1 MYDLS
6 ELHDHELFAFDD
18 VAVAH
23 GGNVPAEELVKS
35 LAVER
40 DLIGRPAYYFQRIQ
54 VLAKIFLDLPPAAR
68 GPLVKTEL
76 LSRGLTSAQ

>member
-1 MYDLS
+1 
-6 ELHDHELFAFDD
+6 
-18 VAVAH
+18 
-23 GGNVPAEELVKS
+23 VKS

-68 GPLVKTEL
+68 GPLVKAEL
-76 LSRGLTSAQ
+76 LSRGLISAQ